1 MASISQKQIQ
11 RLLHD
16 NAKAGDFIYHRRWGE
31 AGKDFQCPRC
41 AHCALP
47 GAAELPFARC
57 RSCRTVSGPLSGTI
71 LGKTKVPA
79 DNLLWMTWA
88 ISTRPGG
95 LSAVE
100 ASRETGLSRV
110 TSQRVIR
117 LIRHALAQDERGR
130 QLTGEVEADETF
142 LGGKGR
148 DTNRRGRSEP
158 KKCVLV
164 LAERHQGGRCVL
176 TYTKDAKATT
186 LIPIIKRSVEK
197 GSHIY
202 TDGHR
207 AYGSLGKIGYT
218 HTEHVIQ
225 GSGVRAHVLLPA
237 VHQVAKTLKE
247 QLQGTHKR
255 TPKDELL
262 QDYLG
267 SFQWRYN
274 HRDLKPVDAFLE
286 ALDVILGVSGGE

>member
-1 MASISQKQIQ
+1 MGTLSLSKLKKLFADSQAA
-11 RLLHD
+11 D
-16 NAKAGDFIYHRRWGE
+16 TFILDRRW
-31 AGKDFQCPRC
+31 ASSFCCPRC
-41 AHCALP
+41 GVAGEP
-47 GAAELPFARC
+47 GSAPWPLKRC
-57 RSCRTVSGPLSGTI
+57 RSCFTLASPLSGSAV
-71 LGKTKVPA
+71 GKTKLESSDV
-79 DNLLWMTWA
+79 LWITWA
-88 ISTRPGG
+88 LATRPGG
-95 LSAVE
+95 ISAVE
-100 ASRETGLSRV
+100 VSRETGMSRQAA
-110 TSQRVIR
+110 QRVLH
-117 LIRHALAQDERGR
+117 LIRHALAQDELGR

-148 DTNRRGRSEP
+148 DTNKRGRSEP

-202 TDGHR
+202 TDGHK

-218 HTEHVIQ
+218 RTEHVIQ
-225 GSGVRAHVLLPA
+225 GSGIRAHVLLPA

-247 QLQGTHKR
+247 QIQGTHKR

-267 SFQWRYN
+267 AFQWRYN
-274 HRDLKPVDAFLE
+274 HRDLEPVDAFLA
-286 ALDVILGVSGGE
+286 ALGIILGVSSDE